1 MAPNATI
8 FAPSP
13 ATLALELAKAKA
25 DARRGSLSSVD
36 SKLSV
41 DLAAL
46 TFESDAFPVIQW
58 DNIMN
63 DSDSDSV
70 RSNDSWNSLFG
81 SDACDSDSDSET
93 VGSKRG
99 RDEGPSSRRLVR
111 SKVIKSDLASLARSM
126 NAQSA

>member
-8 FAPSP
+8 FTASP
-13 ATLALELAKAKA
+13 ATMALELAKAQT

-41 DLAAL
+41 DLSAL
-46 TFESDAFPVIQW
+46 TFESNAFPVIQW
-58 DNIMN
+58 DSMN

-70 RSNDSWNSLFG
+70 RSNDSWNSFFG
-81 SDACDSDSDSET
+81 ADACDCDSDNET

-126 NAQSA
+126 NARSA